1 MDFTDSNQSERQYW
15 KNPVELEKL
24 IHIRVLEAVPVDTAH
39 LQDMDAALN
48 ALGANIG
55 PSLDRVCRD
64 LHCIKAQLTVKFI
77 FGEFII

>member
-1 MDFTDSNQSERQYW
+1 MDSININQPERQYW

-24 IHIRVLEAVPVDTAH
+24 THFRILEAVPIDTAH

-48 ALGANIG
+48 AFDADIG

-64 LHCIKAQLTVKFI
+64 LHCIKA
-77 FGEFII
+77 